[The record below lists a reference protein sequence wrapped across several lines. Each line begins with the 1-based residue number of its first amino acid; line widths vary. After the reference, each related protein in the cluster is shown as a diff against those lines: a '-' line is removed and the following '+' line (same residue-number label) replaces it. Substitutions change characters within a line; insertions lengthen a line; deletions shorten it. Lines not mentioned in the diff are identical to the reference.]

1 MFKISST
8 LPKDS
13 KQNKAAQTAPLE
25 GLEDLHLDQ
34 LGNTSTYGKK
44 KTSSSGKSQ
53 GLSVSQT
60 VTSNIDAM

>member
-1 MFKISST
+1 MFKIAST

-25 GLEDLHLDQ
+25 GLEDLHIEHLA
-34 LGNTSTYGKK
+34 NTSYGKK
-44 KTSSSGKSQ
+44 KPASSSGTKQ

-60 VTSNIDAM
+60 VTSNVDAM